1 MACAMPVF
9 DIFSFFC
16 CFLADCIQAL
26 KITKVQKA
34 EAPLGLDVHLSTL
47 CSDGYFHPDAANPD
61 RGDELRGVLQ
71 EPALEE
77 RDLDEE
83 AAGEL

>member
-1 MACAMPVF
+1 MC
-9 DIFSFFC
+9 FSWICYYRLAC
-16 CFLADCIQAL
+16 CFQAL
-26 KITKVQKA
+26 KLTQVQKA
-34 EAPLGLDVHLSTL
+34 EAPLGLDVHLSMV

-61 RGDELRGVLQ
+61 RGDQLRGVLQ
-71 EPALEE
+71 EPPLEE